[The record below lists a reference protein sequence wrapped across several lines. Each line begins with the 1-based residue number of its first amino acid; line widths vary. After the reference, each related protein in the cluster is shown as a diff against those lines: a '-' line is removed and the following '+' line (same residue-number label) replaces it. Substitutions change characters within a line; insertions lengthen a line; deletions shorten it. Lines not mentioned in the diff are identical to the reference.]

1 MKYAALTVFIAASV
15 IHLYA
20 SLKRNKAL
28 RAQSKGFILL
38 GLTAWYAFSVPEPS
52 TVVVLALMMSLIGD
66 ILLIPDGKAWFT
78 AGGISFMV
86 SHLFFVLA
94 YAPQVDFSR
103 IPLWV
108 ILLAAAV
115 YFVTVCFV
123 FRGLKP
129 HLPKMLF
136 YPMFLYLLVNGTM
149 NCFAFYQLLSLP
161 CAATAVTFIGAV
173 LFFTSDSLLFYTR
186 FKKDT
191 RLKTHFPVMVTYIL
205 GEFLIVLGL
214 IML

>member
-1 MKYAALTVFIAASV
+1 MKYTALAIFIAASV

-20 SLKRNKAL
+20 SLKRNKEL

-52 TVVVLALMMSLIGD
+52 WIVITALMMSLIGD
-66 ILLIPDGKAWFT
+66 LLLIPSGTAWFT

-86 SHLFFVLA
+86 SHFFFVLA
-94 YAPQVDFSR
+94 YAPQVEFGR
-103 IPLWV
+103 LPLYAV
-108 ILLAAAV
+108 ILAAAV
-115 YFVTVCFV
+115 YFITVCFV

-129 HLPKMLF
+129 HLPKKLF

-161 CAATAVTFIGAV
+161 CAATAITFAGAV
-173 LFFTSDSLLFYTR
+173 LFFASDSLLFYTR

-191 RLKTHFPVMVTYIL
+191 RLTTHFPVMVTYIL
-205 GEFLIVLGL
+205 GEFLIVQGL
-214 IML
+214 NLL